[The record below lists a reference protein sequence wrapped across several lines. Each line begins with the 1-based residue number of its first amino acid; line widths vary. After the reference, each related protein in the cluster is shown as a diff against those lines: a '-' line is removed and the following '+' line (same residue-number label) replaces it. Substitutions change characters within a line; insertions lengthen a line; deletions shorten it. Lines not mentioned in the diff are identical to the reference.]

1 MKCLVWKALSLNSKK
16 TKLFTKVERL
26 ISFRNLR
33 PKKKE
38 GFLKVISIFSFL
50 GIMLGVAILIVVM
63 SVMNGFKTD
72 LTKKIL
78 GLNPHIVIQSNN
90 FKIEDEFIKKL
101 EKKNLDINISK
112 TFSGEGIIITGENA
126 KGIIIKGID
135 TKSVKAVNFLEKNI
149 SKGNLKNF
157 KKNTAFIGAELSF
170 NLNLDVGDKINLM
183 SSAFVA
189 TPFGGLPK
197 QETFTVA
204 GIFNTGFNEFDQNF
218 VFLQL
223 SDALSIFDK
232 NYHELNLEIYLPD
245 PMKADKVKKKIQQLN
260 QNFFIYSWTDLN
272 KSFFSALKVERN
284 VMFIILTLILIV
296 AAFNIISGLTILIKN
311 KTKEIAILKTLG
323 LSNNSI
329 KKVFFLTGFTI
340 GFFATITGVL
350 LGVFIAL
357 NIEKLRIVLSSIFN
371 FEIFPSDVYFLDQLP
386 SEINIYSIVMI
397 AIFSLIVSALA
408 SYFPAMGISKMK
420 TFKALKYE

>member
-1 MKCLVWKALSLNSKK
+1 M
-16 TKLFTKVERL
+16 FTKAERL
-26 ISFRNLR
+26 ISLRNLR

-50 GIMLGVAILIVVM
+50 GIMLGVAILIIVM
-63 SVMNGFKTD
+63 SVMNGFKND

-78 GLNPHIVIQSNN
+78 GLNPHVIIESNS
-90 FKIEDEFIKKL
+90 FKIENEFIEKLKK
-101 EKKNLDINISK
+101 KFQNINISK
-112 TFSGEGIIITGENA
+112 TYSGEGIVVNNGNA

-135 TKSVKAVNFLEKNI
+135 SNNKESLNFLEKNI
-149 SKGNLKNF
+149 SKGDLNKF
-157 KKNTAFIGAELSF
+157 KKNTAFIGAELAF
-170 NLNLDVGDKINLM
+170 NLNIKVGDKINLM

-197 QETFTVA
+197 QETLTVT
-204 GIFNTGFNEFDQNF
+204 GVFNTGFYEFDQNF
-218 VFLQL
+218 VFLNL

-232 NYHELNLEIYLPD
+232 EEYDQNLEIYLTN
-245 PMKADKVKKKIQQLN
+245 PMKADLFKDQVQKLN
-260 QNFFIYSWTDLN
+260 QNYFVYSWSDLN

-329 KKVFFLTGFTI
+329 KKSFFLTGFTI
-340 GFFATITGVL
+340 GFFATITGIL
-350 LGVFIAL
+350 LGITFAL
-357 NIEKLRIVLSSIFN
+357 NIEKIRIILSNVFN
-371 FEIFPSDVYFLDQLP
+371 FEIFPSDVYFLEQLP
-386 SEINIYSIVMI
+386 SEINTYSIIVI
-397 AIFSLIVSALA
+397 FIFSLIISALA
-408 SYFPAMGISKMK
+408 SYLPAMAISKMK
-420 TFKALKYE
+420 TFRALKYE